1 MAGITGKTPAATY
14 KDLLQM
20 DNGNSGVD
28 DTLRPIKDGFGDSS
42 ALYIE
47 KNSVK
52 VKPASDD
59 TALLDVHDEDG
70 NSHFK
75 VDSSNDRVYA
85 LGHKVNTQY
94 AYFACNS
101 TDAIPASS
109 GNHYAIPYG
118 NVFASSADVSLGT
131 GSNPDT
137 SFAVNTVADDIV
149 PMMWFI
155 PDDITIDG
163 VYAWI
168 AGNSSS
174 GDRIYLHLMTYDIVL
189 TDGTS
194 CGDLSSGVVVADGG
208 SITHD
213 GYEQMDFQSMTIQNA
228 DVASQNVC
236 LFTLY
241 ADGVNSDYG
250 VNVTVKYHLR

>member
-1 MAGITGKTPAATY
+1 MAGITGKTPATTY
-14 KDLLQM
+14 KDLLKIE
-20 DNGNSGVD
+20 NSNTGVD
-28 DTLRPIKDGFGDSS
+28 DTLRQIESGDGTGS

-47 KNSVK
+47 KNSIK
-52 VKPASDD
+52 VKPTADD
-59 TALLDVHDEDG
+59 TALLDIHDKDG

-75 VDSSNDRVYA
+75 VDSTNDRVHA

-109 GNHYAIPYG
+109 GNHYAIPFG
-118 NVFASSADVSLGT
+118 NVFSSSADVGLGT
-131 GSNPDT
+131 GSDPDT
-137 SFAVNTVADDIV
+137 SLAVNTIADDV
-149 PMMWFI
+149 APMMWFI
-155 PDDITIDG
+155 PDDITVDG

-174 GDRIYLHLMTYDIVL
+174 GDAIRLHLMTYDIVL

-194 CGDLSSGVVVADGG
+194 CGDLSNGVVVADGG
-208 SITHD
+208 GITHD
-213 GYEQMDFQSMTIQNA
+213 GYEQMDFQSLTIQNA
-228 DVASQNVC
+228 DVGRQNVC
-236 LFTLY
+236 LFTLFS
-241 ADGVNSDYG
+241 DGVNSDYG

>member
-1 MAGITGKTPAATY
+1 MSLTNKTPSATY

-28 DTLRPIKDGFGDSS
+28 DTLRPIKDGFGDRS

-75 VDSSNDRVYA
+75 VDSTNDRVYA

-109 GNHYAIPYG
+109 GNHYAIPFG
-118 NVFASSADVSLGT
+118 NVFSSSADVSLGT
-131 GSNPDT
+131 GSDPDT
-137 SFAVNTVADDIV
+137 SFAVSTVADDVV

-168 AGNSSS
+168 AGNSSG
-174 GDRIYLHLMTYDIVL
+174 GDAIRLHLMTYDIVL

-208 SITHD
+208 GITHD
-213 GYEQMDFQSMTIQNA
+213 GYEQMDFQSLTIQNA
-228 DVASQNVC
+228 DVGRQNVC

-241 ADGVNSDYG
+241 SDGVNSDYG

>member
-1 MAGITGKTPAATY
+1 MSLTNKTPSATY

-47 KNSVK
+47 KNSIK

-59 TALLDVHDEDG
+59 TALLDVHDKDG

-94 AYFACNS
+94 AYFGTNA
-101 TDAIPASS
+101 TDTVPTSNNTHWAIPFGLGA
-109 GNHYAIPYG
+109 
-118 NVFASSADVSLGT
+118 FAQNDVSLGT
-131 GSNPDT
+131 GDDPAT
-137 SFAVNTVADDIV
+137 TLAVSTIADDVV

-163 VYAWI
+163 VYAWL
-168 AGNSSS
+168 AGNSTD
-174 GDRIYLHLMTYDIVL
+174 GDGLRLHLMTYNIVL

-208 SITHD
+208 TISHD

-228 DVASQNVC
+228 DVARQNVC

-241 ADGVNSDYG
+241 SDGTNSDYAL
-250 VNVTVKYHLR
+250 NITVKYHLR